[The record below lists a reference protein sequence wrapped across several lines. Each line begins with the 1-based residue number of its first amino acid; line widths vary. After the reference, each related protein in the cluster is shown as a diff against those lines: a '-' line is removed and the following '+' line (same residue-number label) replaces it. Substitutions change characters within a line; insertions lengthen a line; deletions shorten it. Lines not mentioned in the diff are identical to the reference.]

1 MQSTKSRPSPL
12 LLKYSG
18 ISLVV
23 LCLLGVLIERLFGF
37 EFLGIAVISFI
48 AALTTLRISSQQRF
62 VLILSIMMIAL
73 TAAQSRGDILLS
85 GIAVLLA
92 AVVSIVM
99 DGWDAGAVK
108 ILPGLAAYITISGT
122 EASTSTIAWVVV
134 IAALVAVAL
143 IHAIHAPVEPRP
155 VALPQHMT
163 AYTLLLLLSFSFTI
177 LSLYNGWPY
186 GYWMV
191 IALCS
196 ALQPGLVKTRS
207 YIAGQIIEAILGV
220 SLAVWLVWLLSGN
233 ILLIIALPV
242 LFVAIY
248 ASLATMY
255 RTTGAATAAAM
266 ILLFSQSSTDVS
278 AGAATTQFSFVA
290 LSLMIIGLAVWGAWR
305 LDGPPATV

>member
-1 MQSTKSRPSPL
+1 M
-12 LLKYSG
+12 
-18 ISLVV
+18 
-23 LCLLGVLIERLFGF
+23 LIERLFGF

-248 ASLATMY
+248 ASLATM
-255 RTTGAATAAAM
+255 RLSATNENCVVAAPAETSVELCENSKIIAAA
-266 ILLFSQSSTDVS
+266 V
-278 AGAATTQFSFVA
+278 AAPVVRF
-290 LSLMIIGLAVWGAWR
+290 MIIGLAVWGAWR